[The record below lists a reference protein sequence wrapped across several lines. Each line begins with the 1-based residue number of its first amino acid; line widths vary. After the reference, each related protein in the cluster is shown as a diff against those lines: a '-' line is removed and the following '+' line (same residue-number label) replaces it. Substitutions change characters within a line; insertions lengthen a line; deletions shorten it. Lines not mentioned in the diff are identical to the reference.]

1 MANRRHFEQARRKNN
16 PDRMQDKS
24 DGELA
29 GIAFGDAVKLFVD
42 SKLNGRSERLLE
54 FDSDDLTLE
63 QGIGRGT
70 ATRIEA
76 AVLLAARWRHR
87 QAI

>member
-16 PDRMQDKS
+16 PDLMQDKS
-24 DGELA
+24 DSELA
-29 GIAFGDAVKLFVD
+29 GIAFGSPVKLLVER
-42 SKLNGRSERLLE
+42 LGGRSERLLE

-76 AVLLAARWRHR
+76 AVLLAARWVHR
-87 QAI
+87 KAI